1 MPSSAFSIMV
11 VDDEE
16 EIAILFKRFLEKSG
30 YNSVYF
36 TDPILALDHF
46 SKNNDK
52 YHLIITDLKMP
63 GLNGIQF
70 ANKIREYN
78 KNVKIL
84 LITAYVVDEMLE
96 SRDFKEAKIWEML
109 EKPISFKE
117 LGPKIANLLST

>member
-63 GLNGIQF
+63 GLNGVQF

-78 KNVKIL
+78 KTVKIL

-96 SRDFKEAKIWEML
+96 S
-109 EKPISFKE
+109 
-117 LGPKIANLLST
+117 